1 MKEEKPTGNRTC
13 QNPLDI
19 ELDQTYIFLKIAYRT
34 SHKIQST

>member
-19 ELDQTYIFLKIAYRT
+19 ELDQTYIALKITNRT
-34 SHKIQST
+34 SHKIQLT